1 VDPVGEGEDLVE
13 GGQNRALVVGDLLAP
28 DRCPGFV
35 DRGKPVMGFTGV
47 DPDPEAGQ
55 LLSHVR
61 LLGSGSMPF
70 GPRNTRRQLR
80 KQRAALGRVIMAP

>member
-47 DPDPEAGQ
+47 DPDPEAVSCSAMCVSSVQAACRSARGTPAVSSVNSV
-55 LLSHVR
+55 LLW
-61 LLGSGSMPF
+61 GE
-70 GPRNTRRQLR
+70 
-80 KQRAALGRVIMAP
+80 